1 MANIRITK
9 THHLSHRK
17 AKEAAERVAKDLHK
31 RFGLD
36 WEWDGDCVAFKRTG
50 LSGRLHVRQGEVRLD
65 CQLGFVMS
73 MFKPALEGAVH
84 EEFDKYFGKATKA

>member
-1 MANIRITK
+1 MAAIRISK

-17 AKEAAERVAKDLHK
+17 AREAAEQVAKDLHR

-36 WEWDGDCVAFKRTG
+36 WEWDGDCVDFSRAG
-50 LSGRLHVRQGEVRLD
+50 LSGKLHVLQDEVRLD

-73 MFKPALEGAVH
+73 MFKPALEEAVH
-84 EEFDKYFGKATKA
+84 TEFDKYFGKPKRA